1 MGKKNYNNCLGK
13 VKKIPVLLF
22 LLIVVSVVF
31 WILYGGL
38 FFGDSYYIYTD
49 IGADTLRQ
57 YIPQIIYDLRR
68 IWSGS
73 FSGFDLTRGFGTF
86 YVNLLYKYLNPVN
99 LPILL
104 LGELHI
110 GKGLVLAT
118 YLKYIVMA
126 TFGYLFFKELFENE
140 RAALICALIW
150 TFCGF
155 AVLWGQHY
163 HFLTSLAAFTV
174 EIWGVFLFIKGRNK
188 LLIVPAVA
196 YLAYCGY
203 FFLYVSCF
211 FIAAFSI
218 LYLFLTGEKITGI
231 IKKAVLFAFAL
242 IAAVGIAGEYI
253 VPSIGD
259 LLTSTRMGSVKSGMG
274 VSLIFSYKHII
285 AFLGRILSN
294 DFLGCGSAYQ
304 GPNNYYE
311 IASLSTSLL
320 FIFGFIFLCHTKY
333 RKIVMRITIPI
344 LILLITPYGSKLVS
358 LRATTQRWT
367 FILCLAEVILIGF
380 FWKQFEQM
388 TISGTLSQALLE
400 RVIKIFDLVILAFV
414 VLFWLIHK
422 QIELGF
428 DTGASLKTM
437 ILVLVYN
444 YFFLF
449 TYRQLSSEEHSGALV
464 AQKVSM
470 LLLCIVAVEMVAAN
484 YSAVMDRGLVKKED
498 WEEKIYYDE
507 TLEALDWIKDHDPE
521 IFRVNKTYRS
531 GGYNDAMIQGF
542 NSVSIYDSTN
552 SAWLVNFA
560 SGLGYVFTNTETRT
574 GSNWVYIY
582 PRRYEQNMLAGVKY
596 ILYRDDKYVDEDKK
610 NRINEDYYEEVHR
623 TDSIIVYQNK
633 YWNGFGYFYD
643 REISQQ
649 EVEDQFSFNK
659 GSMLAKGFYFTM
671 PEDAASGLDD
681 QTDSSESLISTFDL
695 MPRMEKT
702 IDCDVEMPDDNTM
715 LVTGTDDDM
724 RIVYTVPHRTEK
736 LKDLQLHVTMEC
748 EEESTMQ
755 IYVQTE
761 EHGFKGD
768 YSEQVTVDEGE
779 GDYYV
784 DLSRYEDVRKIRF
797 DPSKVKQDI
806 TVTNLTLSGRDESL
820 FKEYIEDLFDGG
832 VGTITQDGDTFL
844 LPVEND
850 SSEARMLCIP
860 LIYDEKWQLT
870 VDGADAKVQNING
883 GLVGVWV
890 EPGEHEVS
898 LTYVYSRHIT
908 GRLLGLLCLFLY
920 ILFVL
925 VVLMIKRR
933 RLANRHGRNY

>member
-1 MGKKNYNNCLGK
+1 MGKKNYNNYLVK
-13 VKKIPVLLF
+13 VNKIPVLLF
-22 LLIVVSVVF
+22 LLIVVSIVF
-31 WILYGGL
+31 WIIYGGL

-73 FSGFDLTRGFGTF
+73 FSGFDLTRGFGTY

-104 LGELHI
+104 LGETHI
-110 GKGLVLAT
+110 GQGLVLAT

-126 TFGYLFFKELFENE
+126 VFGYLFFKELFENE

-174 EIWGVFLFIKGRNK
+174 EIWGVFLFIKGKNK

-218 LYLFLTGEKITGI
+218 LYLALTGEKITGI

-285 AFLGRILSN
+285 AFLGRIISN
-294 DFLGCGSAYQ
+294 DFLGCGSTYQ

-320 FIFGFIFLCHTKY
+320 FIFGFVFLCHTQY
-333 RKIVMRITIPI
+333 RKIVVRITIPI
-344 LILLITPYGSKLVS
+344 LILLVTPYGSKLVS

-388 TISGTLSQALLE
+388 TVSGTLSQQLLE

-414 VLFWLIHK
+414 VLFWLFHK
-422 QIELGF
+422 QMELGF

-449 TYRQLSSEEHSGALV
+449 SYRQLMSEKQSGVHVVQKIALI
-464 AQKVSM
+464 
-470 LLLCIVAVEMVAAN
+470 LLCIVAVEMIAAN
-484 YSAVMDRGLVKKED
+484 YSAVMDRGLVKKEN

-507 TLEALDWIKDHDPE
+507 TQPALDWIRDHDPE

-531 GGYNDAMIQGF
+531 GGHNDAMIQGF
-542 NSVSIYDSTN
+542 YGVSIYDSTN
-552 SAWLVNFA
+552 SAWLVNYA
-560 SGLGYVFTNTETRT
+560 SNLGYIFNNTETRT
-574 GSNWVYIY
+574 GSNWIHLS
-582 PRRYEQNMLAGVKY
+582 PRRYEQNLMTGVKY
-596 ILYRDDKYVDEDKK
+596 ILYRDDPFADEEKKLRVD
-610 NRINEDYYEEVHR
+610 EDYYEEVHR
-623 TDSIIVYQNK
+623 EDSIIVYRNK

-643 REISQQ
+643 REIPQQ
-649 EVEDQFSFNK
+649 EVEDQFFYNK
-659 GSMLAKGFYFTM
+659 GSMLTKGFYYTL
-671 PEDAASGLDD
+671 PEDATPGLEE
-681 QTDSSESLISTFDL
+681 QTDSADPLITTFDL
-695 MPRMEKT
+695 FPHMQNAE
-702 IDCDVEMPDDNTM
+702 DCDVEMLDEHTM
-715 LVTGTDDDM
+715 HITGTDDDM
-724 RIVYTVPHRTEK
+724 RITYKVPDRAEE
-736 LKDLQLHVTMEC
+736 LEDYQLHVTMEC
-748 EEESTMQ
+748 EEKAVLQ
-755 IYVQTE
+755 IYVKTKD
-761 EHGFKGD
+761 HGFKGD
-768 YSEQVTVDEGE
+768 YSEVIDVEEGSGE
-779 GDYYV
+779 YCI
-784 DLSRYEDVRKIRF
+784 DLSRYKNIQKIRF
-797 DPSKVKQDI
+797 DPSKVKQNI
-806 TVTNLTLSGRDESL
+806 TVTDLTISGRDESV
-820 FKEYIEDLFDGG
+820 FKDYIEDLFDGG
-832 VGTITQDGDTFL
+832 VGSIRQDGDTFL
-844 LPVEND
+844 LPVDND
-850 SSEARMLCIP
+850 SYESRMLCIP
-860 LIYDEKWQLT
+860 FIYDEKWQLT

-883 GLVGVWV
+883 GLVGVWI

-898 LTYVYSRHIT
+898 LTYVYNRHIT
-908 GRLLGLLCLFLY
+908 GRLLGLLCLLLY

-925 VVLMIKRR
+925 AVLTIKKHRLERR
-933 RLANRHGRNY
+933 HSRYY